1 MLANRELTVRGL
13 ARAANYLIKESI
25 MSLKLIGAGL
35 SPFVRKVRV
44 ALIEKGLEYEHDPM
58 LPLGV
63 SDDYKRLHPQ
73 GKVPLMTDGDRVIP
87 DSSAICAYLEKLHP
101 LPALYPSDAYEY
113 ARAIWYEEF
122 GDGGLI
128 HGASV
133 PFQERV
139 LAPAVFKRPSDEE
152 KLRQAVEELLPPYFD
167 YLERELAEDDYLVGN
182 RFSIADISIGSQLV
196 TFAHGKGEV
205 DAARWPELTA
215 YRDRVTSRPSFK
227 TLIEEEQA
235 TLREMGA

>member
-35 SPFVRKVRV
+35 SAFVRKVRV

-101 LPALYPSDAYEY
+101 LPALYPSDAY
-113 ARAIWYEEF
+113 ARS
-122 GDGGLI
+122 GT
-128 HGASV
+128 
-133 PFQERV
+133 RN
-139 LAPAVFKRPSDEE
+139 LA
-152 KLRQAVEELLPPYFD
+152 
-167 YLERELAEDDYLVGN
+167 
-182 RFSIADISIGSQLV
+182 
-196 TFAHGKGEV
+196 
-205 DAARWPELTA
+205 TA
-215 YRDRVTSRPSFK
+215 
-227 TLIEEEQA
+227 
-235 TLREMGA
+235 G